1 MPQARSIVGAVAPTR
16 EAAVRRIAALA
27 VVFAVAPLL
36 MPVSAAFAEPGGTS
50 PNASCVG
57 VLSNGETHLFPH
69 GFVGQEVSGFA
80 TSAPGVVGEFN
91 KLVAKNHAGSLEGC
105 IVE

>member
-1 MPQARSIVGAVAPTR
+1 MRRVTFFVVLVGALFAP
-16 EAAVRRIAALA
+16 IGG
-27 VVFAVAPLL
+27 
-36 MPVSAAFAEPGGTS
+36 VSAAPGVTS

-57 VLSNGETHLFPH
+57 VLSDGEAHLFPH

-91 KLVAKNHAGSLEGC
+91 QTVAKNHAGTIEGC
-105 IVE
+105 IVA